1 MRKRLTDL
9 GLHLQQ
15 RIVDV
20 SSIKELSVRWFPNL
34 QKQLKEDRC
43 RAQAENFNAHRAM
56 DDIKQSIYELQSY
69 RQHLFRGQFSA
80 SSLLSWIE
88 ADCLKSFRWI
98 ESDDIKRTKRE
109 RAEEREGKEREA
121 KRVELES
128 QTGDVSVQ
136 VVPEPT
142 V

>member
-1 MRKRLTDL
+1 MLEYIKSRVPDQRLAVLAGNTVHADLAFLKLEEGRGMKSVVDWLHYVCALGSPLLILEGRLTDL

-69 RQHLFRGQFSA
+69 RQHLFRG
-80 SSLLSWIE
+80 
-88 ADCLKSFRWI
+88 
-98 ESDDIKRTKRE
+98 
-109 RAEEREGKEREA
+109 
-121 KRVELES
+121 
-128 QTGDVSVQ
+128 
-136 VVPEPT
+136 
-142 V
+142 